1 MEFPSLKTIKIWSG
15 FWSKLFHLQWIS
27 WNLKTIYIYIYTSLL
42 LFKGRNWRT
51 TLNQKSGGGSNAAW
65 ACPAKP
71 NGWTM
76 PDRWPKSGLR
86 GMGLSEVEWTT
97 QWFSTRSTIWKAERS
112 FWRLAWTTWWRRFR
126 WAASLAAATSATRH
140 QCLAG
145 IWRAPVDA
153 QETNIR
159 HSVPSFIAMT

>member
-1 MEFPSLKTIKIWSG
+1 MEFPSLKTIRIWSG

-27 WNLKTIYIYIYTSLL
+27 WNLKTIYYLLHYYFSLDEIDERL
-42 LFKGRNWRT
+42 KT
-51 TLNQKSGGGSNAAW
+51 KSPVAAW

-86 GMGLSEVEWTT
+86 GMGLREVEWTT

-112 FWRLAWTTWWRRFR
+112 FWRLVWTTWWRRFR

>member
-1 MEFPSLKTIKIWSG
+1 MEFPSLKTIRIWSG

-27 WNLKTIYIYIYTSLL
+27 WNLKTIYYLL
-42 LFKGRNWRT
+42 HYYFSRDEIDERLKT
-51 TLNQKSGGGSNAAW
+51 KSPVAAW

-86 GMGLSEVEWTT
+86 GMGLREVEWTT

-126 WAASLAAATSATRH
+126 WAASLATSATRH

-145 IWRAPVDA
+145 IWRAPADA
-153 QETNIR
+153 QEGDER
-159 HSVPSFIAMT
+159 EVHSLATRYS